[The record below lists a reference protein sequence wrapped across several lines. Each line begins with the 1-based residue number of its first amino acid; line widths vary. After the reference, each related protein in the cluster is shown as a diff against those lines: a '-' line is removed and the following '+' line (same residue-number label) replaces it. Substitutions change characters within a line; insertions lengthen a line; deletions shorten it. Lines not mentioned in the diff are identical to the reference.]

1 MFYSS
6 QSSRVLETTFIHIEN
21 GYIHSYIPKYL
32 CQQSSISIKTSG
44 KTKDRGEYCL
54 TANINFSVDPFK
66 KEFTI

>member
-32 CQQSSISIKTSG
+32 CQQSSISIKTQERWIIFN
-44 KTKDRGEYCL
+44 KNNL
-54 TANINFSVDPFK
+54 VAVVFS
-66 KEFTI
+66 IA